1 MKIWMSFVE
10 RKEDSP
16 FFLGACVV
24 EITDEQIKEALE
36 DYPGMAD
43 PVKGSQ
49 ILAAAREA
57 LRKGCN
63 PGGEILGMILKEIPP
78 GVEIN
83 RLYSKDELRVI
94 GIE

>member
-1 MKIWMSFVE
+1 MKIWMSFVK
-10 RKEDSP
+10 REDEKSS
-16 FFLGACVV
+16 FLGACVV

-83 RLYSKDELRVI
+83 RLYSKDEVREM
-94 GIE
+94 GIK